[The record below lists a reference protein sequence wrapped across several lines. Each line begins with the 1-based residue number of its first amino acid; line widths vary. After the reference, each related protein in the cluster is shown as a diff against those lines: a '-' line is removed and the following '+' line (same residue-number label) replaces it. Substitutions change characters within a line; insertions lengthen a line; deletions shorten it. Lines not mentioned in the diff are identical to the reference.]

1 MMHADSLKFMR
12 TMLGRIRREDVRT
25 VLDVGSLDVNGSYRE
40 LIESYG
46 WQYTGL
52 DVRPGRNVDVV
63 SDDPFRFPFADDA
76 FDVVISGST
85 MEHVTRPWLWVPELA
100 RVVRPSGL
108 VAIVTH
114 WSFEEHRYPLDCYRY
129 LPDGMREL
137 FDLAG
142 TLGRYDIRI
151 ASNTDIVASAIKVTE

>member
-1 MMHADSLKFMR
+1 MHPDSLKSMR
-12 TMLGRIRREDVRT
+12 TMLGRVRREDVST

-40 LIESYG
+40 LIEGMG

-63 SDDPFRFPFADDA
+63 SEDPFHFPFRENT

-85 MEHVTRPWLWVPELA
+85 MEHVTHPWLWVPELV
-100 RVVRPSGL
+100 RVLRVGGL
-108 VAIVTH
+108 LAIVTH

-129 LPDGMREL
+129 LPDGMRTL

-142 TLGRYDIRI
+142 TLGWYDIRI
-151 ASNTDIVASAIKVTE
+151 ASATDITASAIKIEE

>member
-1 MMHADSLKFMR
+1 MHADSLKFMR
-12 TMLGRIRREDVRT
+12 TMLGRIRREDVST

-40 LIESYG
+40 LIEGMG

-63 SDDPFRFPFADDA
+63 SDDPFCFPFRTNM

-100 RVVRPSGL
+100 RVVRPGGL
-108 VAIVTH
+108 LAIVTH

-137 FDLAG
+137 FDLTG
-142 TLGRYDIRI
+142 NLDRYDIRI
-151 ASNTDIVASAIKVTE
+151 ASNTDIVASAIKVSE

>member
-1 MMHADSLKFMR
+1 MHPDSIKFMR
-12 TMLGRIRREDVRT
+12 TMLGRIRREDVYT

-40 LIESYG
+40 LIEMQG
-46 WQYTGL
+46 WHYTGL
-52 DVRPGRNVDVV
+52 DVREGRNVDIV
-63 SDDPFRFPFADDA
+63 SEDPFKFPFRDNF

-100 RVVRPSGL
+100 RVMRPGGL
-108 VAIVTH
+108 LAIVTH
-114 WSFEEHRYPLDCYRY
+114 WSFQEHRYPLDCYRY

-142 TLGRYDIRI
+142 CLGRYDIRI
-151 ASNTDIVASAIKVTE
+151 ASATDITASAIKVAP